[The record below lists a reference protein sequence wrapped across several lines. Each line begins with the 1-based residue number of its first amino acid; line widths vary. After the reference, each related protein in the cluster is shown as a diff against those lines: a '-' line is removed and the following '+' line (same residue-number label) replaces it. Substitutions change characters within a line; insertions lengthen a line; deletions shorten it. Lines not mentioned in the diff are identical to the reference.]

1 MASLVSSG
9 EKAAL
14 SGVFDDVF
22 DTFKRDITIYK
33 EPIKT
38 LNSISEANIFGYGDA
53 SNQLNYTYTSETGVF
68 PALIKYS
75 DEQQENYYSDLA
87 GGISKGDVRIKV
99 KKDCRDFIE
108 GGKTEKVEFDDKTWN
123 VTSEDSVRR
132 FLDSEFFV
140 YYLTRTK

>member
-14 SGVFDDVF
+14 
-22 DTFKRDITIYK
+22 
-33 EPIKT
+33 
-38 LNSISEANIFGYGDA
+38 
-53 SNQLNYTYTSETGVF
+53 NYTYTSETGVY

-75 DEQQENYYSDLA
+75 DEQQENYHSDLG
-87 GGISKGDVRIKV
+87 GGISKGDVRIKI

-108 GGKTEKVEFDDKTWN
+108 AGKTEKIEFDDKTWN
-123 VTSEDSVRR
+123 VSSDDSVRR